1 MSILQTKDHHKT
13 PIFLVKT
20 KLALIITAVAVI
32 FLTPF
37 SINHFSEGRL
47 FLGLSSLAI
56 VLISALNMWNCIL
69 KRYQPQLI
77 VFGLAPCIIIS
88 LLLVF
93 QELGTEAMMWS
104 YPAALA
110 FYFMLPP
117 REAHLVN
124 IVLLAI
130 VLPVSFL
137 MVDTY
142 SAIVFTASLILSSIF
157 AGLFVGLI
165 SKQQQQLETLAITDT
180 LTGLLNRVMLED
192 HLIRA
197 IEQNRRNNMPMTLLM
212 MDIDYFK
219 TINDTFG
226 HTIGDDVLRA
236 LGTYLQQRVRSSDA
250 AFRLGGEEFLILLN
264 NTQAQDAQSIAEEI
278 RKEIAALKL
287 VPDHSVT
294 ISIGVAE
301 VQANDDL
308 NNWLKRGDKT
318 LYKAKL
324 AGRNQVASHY
334 VEDQMLQEA

>member
-1 MSILQTKDHHKT
+1 M
-13 PIFLVKT
+13 
-20 KLALIITAVAVI
+20 LA
-32 FLTPF
+32 
-37 SINHFSEGRL
+37 
-47 FLGLSSLAI
+47 
-56 VLISALNMWNCIL
+56 
-69 KRYQPQLI
+69 
-77 VFGLAPCIIIS
+77 
-88 LLLVF
+88 
-93 QELGTEAMMWS
+93 
-104 YPAALA
+104 
-110 FYFMLPP
+110 P

-130 VLPVSFL
+130 VLPVAFL

-165 SKQQQQLETLAITDT
+165 NKQQQQLETLAVTDT

-236 LGTYLQQRVRSSDA
+236 LGAYLQQRVRSSDA

-278 RKEIAALKL
+278 RKEISSLNL
-287 VPDHSVT
+287 VPDHKVT

-308 NNWLKRGDKT
+308 NKWLKRGDKT

-324 AGRNQVASHY
+324 AGRNQVALY
-334 VEDQMLQEA
+334 GLEDQNLQQA

>member
-1 MSILQTKDHHKT
+1 M
-13 PIFLVKT
+13 
-20 KLALIITAVAVI
+20 A
-32 FLTPF
+32 
-37 SINHFSEGRL
+37 
-47 FLGLSSLAI
+47 
-56 VLISALNMWNCIL
+56 
-69 KRYQPQLI
+69 Y
-77 VFGLAPCIIIS
+77 
-88 LLLVF
+88 
-93 QELGTEAMMWS
+93 
-104 YPAALA
+104 
-110 FYFMLPP
+110 
-117 REAHLVN
+117 
-124 IVLLAI
+124 
-130 VLPVSFL
+130 L

-165 SKQQQQLETLAITDT
+165 GKQQQQLETLAVTDA
-180 LTGLLNRVMLED
+180 LTGLFNRVLLKD
-192 HLIRA
+192 HMSRA

-287 VPDHSVT
+287 IPDHNVT